1 VKIEFYQGSS
11 YPPKDLLFYIW
22 YFFLLLCSPGG
33 MNGPREGGKEGRRE
47 GGKEGRREGG
57 KQGRREGAILLSY
70 FLRFH
75 CGCLPAMTCSFPLSQ
90 LDGKAKS
97 AKYVKNFDPNTE
109 ITLNF
114 M

>member
-1 VKIEFYQGSS
+1 
-11 YPPKDLLFYIW
+11 
-22 YFFLLLCSPGG
+22 

-57 KQGRREGAILLSY
+57 KEGRREGRREGGEGGKQGRREGAMLLSY
-70 FLRFH
+70 FPRFH

-114 M
+114 K